1 MWENRKLASWVVAFF
16 CLHCTLTH
24 TRKYCY
30 GKCDFCHRKKTKCS
44 KRVKIEKTGNLQ
56 TSWMSVWPAKTDY
69 GSFFFFHIT
78 YVGWKKQKLN
88 PIRSSS
94 LRAQMNFFG
103 CSGWISTNR
112 GELKRNRCLQH
123 SAWLSCCCATDV
135 HTIYLCFLCQLV
147 VLHFQH
153 PAHEGCHEWL
163 TLLFNYCF
171 IYSERNPLLV
181 TKKKKWTEEVKHA
194 SKSLLLKVTCC
205 VFAALCDYWA
215 WRTLRW
221 QFNDSLAA

>member
-1 MWENRKLASWVVAFF
+1 MRKQEVSQLSGCFLLSALHFNPYTEILLWKVWLLSQKKNKMFKASQNR
-16 CLHCTLTH
+16 
-24 TRKYCY
+24 
-30 GKCDFCHRKKTKCS
+30 
-44 KRVKIEKTGNLQ
+44 ENLQ
-56 TSWMSVWPAKTDY
+56 PANELNVCVTSRNWLWEY
-69 GSFFFFHIT
+69 FFFFHIT

-94 LRAQMNFFG
+94 LSAQMNFFG

-163 TLLFNYCF
+163 TLLFNSCF

-181 TKKKKWTEEVKHA
+181 TKKKKMNRGSKTCFKITFIKSNMLCFCCLMRLLGVKNTEMAV
-194 SKSLLLKVTCC
+194 
-205 VFAALCDYWA
+205 
-215 WRTLRW
+215 
-221 QFNDSLAA
+221 